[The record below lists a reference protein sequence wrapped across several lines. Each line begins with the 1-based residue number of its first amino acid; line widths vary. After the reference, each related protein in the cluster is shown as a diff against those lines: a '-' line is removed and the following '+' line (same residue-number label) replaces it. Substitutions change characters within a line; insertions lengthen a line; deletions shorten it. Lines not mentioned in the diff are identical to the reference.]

1 MQLTFTPDRKNVRFV
16 PETTAEDTI
25 LTVFPALYK
34 VRGER
39 WAPAFPSILQNIVT
53 RLKKSLKTPITTKEK
68 DIVDLLRQE
77 PVLLPLPADFNF
89 FTSPLEHQE
98 IALRFLYTRGGGG
111 LLLDPGLGKTKVIL
125 DYIALMKFKKS
136 LIVCPVAL
144 RHVWIDEVATHRPDL
159 KIHVLAS
166 TNWNRSLVSAKQR
179 VEKWEKVLAELEEGT
194 DKWKRARSNVKTA
207 EREVLTIPEK
217 RAADLAAATE
227 ADVIVINY
235 NKATIDADMA
245 AHQIATGVDFLTKNF
260 KFDFVA
266 LDEALIKTHN
276 SARTRDLLKL
286 AAVVPYRVIMS
297 GTLINNTALDA
308 FAPIRFLQP
317 ALTGMAYGKFD
328 QHYGIKI
335 KPRGKSFQVTIGVS
349 KANVQEIREILESC
363 SIVMRKEDWLNLPA
377 KNFHPVRFEMTPI
390 QKAMYSG
397 LVSNYV
403 YTLPN
408 GETVSVEN
416 GLGMLSKVQQIAN
429 GFLYYKEQEDDYL
442 DILFGGEKTESPRK
456 TYFFEDQPKLTQL
469 GHLMDK
475 EMAGRKFILWYN
487 CQAEHELITR
497 FMDERGV
504 KHLSVRGGTK
514 DTGDIVRRFNT
525 DPSVTVMI
533 CQAKAVNYGITV
545 LGKDPEALEG
555 IDEVLPEFS
564 TRVYTHV
571 FYSLNYSLEV
581 FLQQQDRSHRIGQ
594 TREVDYFILLAD
606 CEAEEQVYQ
615 ALQNKMVIRE
625 AILVDF
631 SKRLKPLV

>member
-1 MQLTFTPDRKNVRFV
+1 MKLSFTPDRRNVQFI

-39 WAPAFPSILQNIVT
+39 WAPAFPSILQNIVG
-53 RLKKSLKTPITTKEK
+53 RLKKKLKTPIQTSEKE
-68 DIVDLLRQE
+68 IVDLLRQE
-77 PVLLPLPADFNF
+77 PTLLQLPESFKYHTN
-89 FTSPLEHQE
+89 PLEHQE
-98 IALRFLYTRGGGG
+98 LALRFLYTRGGGG
-111 LLLDPGLGKTKVIL
+111 LLLDPGLGKTKVVL
-125 DYIALMKFKKS
+125 DYIALMGFKKS

-159 KIHVLAS
+159 TIHVMAS
-166 TNWNRSLVSAKQR
+166 TNWNRSLISARQR
-179 VEKWEKVLAELEEGT
+179 VEKWEKIRDDLEEGT

-207 EREVLTIPEK
+207 EREVENIPAA
-217 RAADLAAATE
+217 RAADLAAAE
-227 ADVIVINY
+227 AADIIVINY
-235 NKATIDADMA
+235 NKATIDTDLV
-245 AHQIATGVDFLTKNF
+245 AHGIPTGVDFLSKNM
-260 KFDFVA
+260 KIDFVA

-286 AAVVPYRVIMS
+286 ASVVPYRVIMS

-335 KPRGKSFQVTIGVS
+335 KPRGKSFEVTIGVS

-363 SIVMRKEDWLNLPA
+363 SIVMRKEDWLQLPQ
-377 KNFHPVRFEMTPI
+377 KNYHPVRFEMSDI

-408 GETVSVEN
+408 GEIVSVEN

-442 DILFGGEKTESPRK
+442 DVLFGGEKKESPRQ
-456 TYFFEDQPKLTQL
+456 TYLFDEQPKLAEL
-469 GHLMDK
+469 GKLM
-475 EMAGRKFILWYN
+475 EGPIAGRKFILWYN
-487 CQAEHELITR
+487 CQAEHALVTR
-497 FMDERGV
+497 FLDERGV
-504 KHLSVRGGTK
+504 SHLSVRGGTK
-514 DTGDIVRRFNT
+514 DTGAIVRQFNT
-525 DPSVTVMI
+525 DPSITVMV

-581 FLQQQDRSHRIGQ
+581 YLQQQDRSHRIGQ
-594 TREVDYFILLAD
+594 THEVDYYILLAE

-615 ALQNKMVIRE
+615 ALQNKMLIRE
-625 AILVDF
+625 SILVDF

>member
-1 MQLTFTPDRKNVRFV
+1 
-16 PETTAEDTI
+16 
-25 LTVFPALYK
+25 LYK

-39 WAPAFPSILQNIVT
+39 WAPAFPSILQNIVG
-53 RLKKSLKTPITTKEK
+53 RLKKKLKTPIQTKEK
-68 DIVDLLRQE
+68 DIVDLLRKE
-77 PVLLPLPADFNF
+77 STLLPIPDHFKYH
-89 FTSPLEHQE
+89 TQPLEHQE
-98 IALRFLYTRGGGG
+98 LALRFLYTRGGGG
-111 LLLDPGLGKTKVIL
+111 LLLDPGLGKTKVVL
-125 DYIALMKFKKS
+125 DYIALMGFKKS

-144 RHVWIDEVATHRPDL
+144 RHVWLDEVRDHRPD
-159 KIHVLAS
+159 KTIHIMES
-166 TNWNRSLVSAKQR
+166 TNWNRSLISARQR
-179 VEKWEKVLAELEEGT
+179 VEKWEKILAELEEGT
-194 DKWKRARSNVKTA
+194 EKWKRARANVKSA
-207 EREVLTIPEK
+207 EREVANIPNK
-217 RAADLAAATE
+217 READLAAAAA
-227 ADVIVINY
+227 ADIIVINY
-235 NKATIDADMA
+235 NKAVIDTDLVS
-245 AHQIATGVDFLTKNF
+245 HGIATGVDFLSKNF
-260 KFDFVA
+260 KIDFVA

-335 KPRGKSFQVTIGVS
+335 KPRGKSFEVTIGVS

-363 SIVMRKEDWLNLPA
+363 SIVMRKEDWLQLPQ
-377 KNFHPVRFEMTPI
+377 KNYHPVRFEMSEI

-408 GETVSVEN
+408 GEVVAVDN

-442 DILFGGEKTESPRK
+442 DILFGGEKKESPRK
-456 TYFFEDQPKLTQL
+456 TYFFDEQPKLNVL
-469 GHLMDK
+469 GGLMDGDI
-475 EMAGRKFILWYN
+475 AGRKFILWYN

-497 FMDERGV
+497 FLDRRGV
-504 KHLSVRGGTK
+504 SHLSVRGGTK
-514 DTGDIVRRFNT
+514 DTGAIVRQFNT

-555 IDEVLPEFS
+555 IEEVLPEFS

-594 TREVDYFILLAD
+594 THEVDYYILLAE
-606 CEAEEQVYQ
+606 CEAETQVYE

-625 AILVDF
+625 SVLVDF

>member
-1 MQLTFTPDRKNVRFV
+1 MKLSFTPDRRNVQFI

-39 WAPAFPSILQNIVT
+39 WAPAFPSILQNIVG
-53 RLKKSLKTPITTKEK
+53 RLKKKLKTPIQTSEKE
-68 DIVDLLRQE
+68 IVDLLRQE
-77 PVLLPLPADFNF
+77 PTLLQLPESFKYHTN
-89 FTSPLEHQE
+89 PLEHQE
-98 IALRFLYTRGGGG
+98 LALRFLYTRGGGG
-111 LLLDPGLGKTKVIL
+111 LLLDPGLGKTKVVL
-125 DYIALMKFKKS
+125 DYIALMGFKKS

-159 KIHVLAS
+159 TIHVMAS
-166 TNWNRSLVSAKQR
+166 TNWNRSLISARQR
-179 VEKWEKVLAELEEGT
+179 VEKWEKIRDDLEEGT
-194 DKWKRARSNVKTA
+194 DKWKRARSNVKAA
-207 EREVLTIPEK
+207 EREVENIPAA
-217 RAADLAAATE
+217 RAADLAAAE
-227 ADVIVINY
+227 AADIIVINY
-235 NKATIDADMA
+235 NKATIDTDLV
-245 AHQIATGVDFLTKNF
+245 AHGIPTGVDFLSKNM
-260 KFDFVA
+260 KIDFVA

-286 AAVVPYRVIMS
+286 ASVVPYRVIMS

-335 KPRGKSFQVTIGVS
+335 KPRGKSFEVTIGVS

-363 SIVMRKEDWLNLPA
+363 SIVMRKEDWLQLPQ
-377 KNFHPVRFEMTPI
+377 KNYHPIRFEMSDI

-403 YTLPN
+403 YALPN
-408 GETVSVEN
+408 GEIVSVEN

-442 DILFGGEKTESPRK
+442 DVLFGGEKKESPRQ
-456 TYFFEDQPKLTQL
+456 TYLFDEQPKLAEL
-469 GHLMDK
+469 GKLMDGPI
-475 EMAGRKFILWYN
+475 AGRKFILWYN
-487 CQAEHELITR
+487 CQAEHALLTR
-497 FMDERGV
+497 FLDERGV
-504 KHLSVRGGTK
+504 SHLSVRGGTK
-514 DTGDIVRRFNT
+514 DTGAIVRQFNT
-525 DPSVTVMI
+525 DPSITVMV

-581 FLQQQDRSHRIGQ
+581 YLQQQDRSHRIGQ
-594 TREVDYFILLAD
+594 THEVDYYILLAE

-615 ALQNKMVIRE
+615 ALQNKMLIRE
-625 AILVDF
+625 SILVDF

>member
-1 MQLTFTPDRKNVRFV
+1 MQLTFTPDRKNIRFV

-25 LTVFPALYK
+25 LTAFPALYK

-39 WAPAFPSILQNIVT
+39 WAPAFPSILQNIVG
-53 RLKKSLKTPITTKEK
+53 RLKKKLKTPIQTKEK
-68 DIVDLLRQE
+68 DIVDLLRKE
-77 PVLLPLPADFNF
+77 STLLPIPDHFKYH
-89 FTSPLEHQE
+89 TQPLEHQE
-98 IALRFLYTRGGGG
+98 LALRFLYTRGGGG
-111 LLLDPGLGKTKVIL
+111 LLLDPGLGKTKVVL
-125 DYIALMKFKKS
+125 DYIALMGFKKS

-144 RHVWIDEVATHRPDL
+144 RHVWLDEVRDHRPD
-159 KIHVLAS
+159 KTIHIMES
-166 TNWNRSLVSAKQR
+166 TNWNRSLISARQR
-179 VEKWEKVLAELEEGT
+179 VEKWEKILAELEEGT
-194 DKWKRARSNVKTA
+194 EKWKRARANVKSA
-207 EREVLTIPEK
+207 EREVANIPNK
-217 RAADLAAATE
+217 READLAAAAA
-227 ADVIVINY
+227 ADIIVINY
-235 NKATIDADMA
+235 NKAVIDTDLVS
-245 AHQIATGVDFLTKNF
+245 HGIATGVDFLSKNF
-260 KFDFVA
+260 KIDFVA

-335 KPRGKSFQVTIGVS
+335 KPRGKSFEVTIGVS

-363 SIVMRKEDWLNLPA
+363 SIVMRKEDWLQLPQ
-377 KNFHPVRFEMTPI
+377 KNYHPVRFEMSEI

-408 GETVSVEN
+408 GEVVAVDN

-442 DILFGGEKTESPRK
+442 DILFGGEKKESPRK
-456 TYFFEDQPKLTQL
+456 TYFFDEQPKLNVL
-469 GHLMDK
+469 GGLMDGDI
-475 EMAGRKFILWYN
+475 AGRKFILWYN

-497 FMDERGV
+497 FLDRRGV
-504 KHLSVRGGTK
+504 SHLSVRGGTK
-514 DTGDIVRRFNT
+514 DTGAIVRQFNT

-555 IDEVLPEFS
+555 IEEVLPEFS

-594 TREVDYFILLAD
+594 THEVDYYILLAE
-606 CEAEEQVYQ
+606 CEAETQVYE

-625 AILVDF
+625 SVLVDF